1 MKNFIILAIVF
12 VISGCTT
19 VTSGWGNAH
28 YSVVANEVQ
37 SETGVVGSVVMANSS
52 FSSTSDVVRNSKGNA
67 FVSSFE
73 NESTPSEKIGK
84 AGSTFLFGFIALSNG
99 GDITVAKA
107 MQNGG
112 IKKINT
118 VETKTTYYPFVF
130 TRTTIVTGE

>member
-1 MKNFIILAIVF
+1 MVALAALAF
-12 VISGCTT
+12 TSCTT
-19 VTSGWGNAH
+19 VTPGWGN
-28 YSVVANEVQ
+28 VN
-37 SETGVVGSVVMANSS
+37 N
-52 FSSTSDVVRNSKGNA
+52 FSGLDDVLNNVRGDKYISNIG
-67 FVSSFE
+67 
-73 NESTPSEKIGK
+73 NESVSSEKIGK

-118 VETKTTYYPFVF
+118 VETKTTYYPFIF